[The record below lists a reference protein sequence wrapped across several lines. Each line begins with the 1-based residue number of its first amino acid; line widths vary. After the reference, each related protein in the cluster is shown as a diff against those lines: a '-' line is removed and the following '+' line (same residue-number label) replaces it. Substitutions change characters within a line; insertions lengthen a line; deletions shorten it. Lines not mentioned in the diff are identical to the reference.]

1 MRKIKKYQSTL
12 QRLQYTK
19 LYRFPLWLFNQF
31 MHSEPSA
38 DVGYKKKM
46 RLGHNMRIR
55 PTQNYLKNILYSG
68 QYHDENIFM
77 TGQFLKPGSTI
88 LDIGANI
95 GLYACAYAQ
104 VYQNLS
110 PQIYA
115 IEALKNN
122 YLQLQDNISRN
133 NFSNIMPFNL
143 AMGNKAGTLTI
154 TLPSEDFVGNAVGDN
169 INTESGEG
177 IKSEVPM
184 VTLDSFAKD
193 NNIDSCDFIKIDIEG
208 AELFVFEGGMEFLKK
223 TRPVIQTEYNRHWVE
238 SLGKS
243 FSDFYKLFNDLD
255 YLIAI
260 EKEDSFELLESPE
273 SFKVEEDLLDF
284 LFIPKEK
291 L

>member
-1 MRKIKKYQSTL
+1 
-12 QRLQYTK
+12 
-19 LYRFPLWLFNQF
+19 
-31 MHSEPSA
+31 
-38 DVGYKKKM
+38 
-46 RLGHNMRIR
+46 MRIR
-55 PTQNYLKNILYSG
+55 PTQPYLKNILFSG

-77 TGQFLKPGSTI
+77 ASQFLKPGSVI

-104 VYQNLS
+104 VYKDLK
-110 PQIYA
+110 PTVFA

-122 YLQLQDNISRN
+122 FLQLQDNISRN
-133 NFSNIMPFNL
+133 NFSNILPFNL

-169 INTESGEG
+169 INTNSGEG

-184 VTLDSFAKD
+184 VTLDSFTSEHK
-193 NNIDSCDFIKIDIEG
+193 IDACDFIKIDIEG
-208 AELFVFEGGMEFLKK
+208 AEYFVFEGGMNFLKK

-238 SLGKS
+238 NIGKS
-243 FSDFYKLFNDLD
+243 FSDFYKLFNELD

-260 EKEDSFELLESPE
+260 EKDESFELLEAPE
-273 SFKVEEDLLDF
+273 AFEVNEDLLDF